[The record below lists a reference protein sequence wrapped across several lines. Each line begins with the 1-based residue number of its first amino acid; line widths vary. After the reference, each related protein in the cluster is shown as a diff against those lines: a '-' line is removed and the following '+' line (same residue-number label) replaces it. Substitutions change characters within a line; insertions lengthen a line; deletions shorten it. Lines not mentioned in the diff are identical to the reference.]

1 MILNGMKSGAN
12 RWCGDA
18 VDQNAIHARCTFQA
32 PPASLPTTQNP
43 QHLRDDFGGEEG
55 VAAVVGVEAAEEAVF
70 GGEGS
75 GDGGAEVD
83 EGEFFV

>member
-1 MILNGMKSGAN
+1 MPNARHPNGAGS
-12 RWCGDA
+12 
-18 VDQNAIHARCTFQA
+18 I
-32 PPASLPTTQNP
+32 SLPAIQNR

-55 VAAVVGVEAAEEAVF
+55 VAAVVGVEPAEEAVF
-70 GGEGS
+70 GGEGA

>member
-1 MILNGMKSGAN
+1 M
-12 RWCGDA
+12 
-18 VDQNAIHARCTFQA
+18 
-32 PPASLPTTQNP
+32 
-43 QHLRDDFGGEEG
+43 
-55 VAAVVGVEAAEEAVF
+55 AAVVGVEAAEEAVF